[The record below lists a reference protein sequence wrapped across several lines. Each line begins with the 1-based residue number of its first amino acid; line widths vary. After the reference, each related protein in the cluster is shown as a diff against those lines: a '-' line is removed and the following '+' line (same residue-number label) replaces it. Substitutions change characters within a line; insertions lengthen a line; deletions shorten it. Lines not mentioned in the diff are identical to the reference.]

1 MHLEQRF
8 PCVHLR
14 VDITKY
20 YEGVT
25 EVTYPGPYVY
35 RVLIPYLIKG
45 IHIIVPVLSIVNID
59 LTIKIIILIFCQTVF
74 YYYLTIFFSPIFSL
88 AGVFYLDILLSFTF
102 SSIPGPSILET
113 VQEESIHC
121 GFCRKKWY
129 ILGDLTN

>member
-102 SSIPGPSILET
+102 SSIPGPPFSKP
-113 VQEESIHC
+113 S
-121 GFCRKKWY
+121 KKKAFIVVFAERNGIFWG
-129 ILGDLTN
+129 I